1 MKSRTI
7 LKYQYD
13 DIGKFLCE
21 TYVKKNHLLEKKAEA
36 QKKIADLM
44 AENLP
49 DLVKQA
55 YKQYPD
61 YFQLKRRKIYDIS
74 RFLDA
79 NTSQYDPAQY
89 CALDKIESKK
99 RNYTPESIEFANYI
113 YDSLNKLDLTKYLGS
128 SYFGYGA
135 ITNMNVYDFDFIG
148 LAISKEYSSD
158 GGNDCFHNTRDN
170 VHVIAKYVL
179 DHPEVKEI
187 FLNYF
192 IELMKY
198 QKFRKDISCAFSTIT
213 TTNMLKNEIP
223 EAYEFFYKKYG
234 KEYEKQD
241 SYEKD
246 RKKAE
251 KKAQCDKIEG
261 LRAAIS

>member
-7 LKYQYD
+7 FKYQYD
-13 DIGKFLCE
+13 EIGTFLCN
-21 TYVKKNHLLEKKAEA
+21 TYVEKNHLLEKKAEA
-36 QKKIADLM
+36 QKKISDFM

-49 DLVKQA
+49 DIIKQA

-61 YFQLKRRKIYDIS
+61 YFELKKRNIYDIA
-74 RFLDA
+74 RFIDA
-79 NTSQYDPAQY
+79 NTSQYDPEQPG
-89 CALDKIESKK
+89 ALAKIESKK
-99 RNYTPESIEFANYI
+99 KNYSPESIEFANYI
-113 YDSLNKLDLTKYLGS
+113 YDSLDKLDLVKYSGS
-128 SYFGYGA
+128 SHFGYNS
-135 ITNMNVYDFDFIG
+135 TSKYDIINFDFIG
-148 LAISKEYSSD
+148 LEISKNCD
-158 GGNDCFHNTRDN
+158 TGNSRYYNSHDD
-170 VHVIAKYVL
+170 VHVIAKYAL
-179 DHPEVKEI
+179 NHPEVKEI

-192 IELMKY
+192 IEVMKY
-198 QKFRKDISCAFSTIT
+198 LKFKKDISCVFSTIT

-223 EAYEFFYKKYG
+223 EAYDFFYKKWG

>member
-13 DIGKFLCE
+13 EIGTFLCN
-21 TYVKKNHLLEKKAEA
+21 TYIEKNHLMEKKAEA
-36 QKKIADLM
+36 QKKISDFM

-49 DLVKQA
+49 DIVKQA

-61 YFQLKRRKIYDIS
+61 YFELKKRNVYDIA
-74 RFLDA
+74 RFIEA
-79 NTSQYDPAQY
+79 NTSQYDPKKPG
-89 CALDKIESKK
+89 ALGKIESKK
-99 RNYTPESIEFANYI
+99 KSYSSESIEFANYI
-113 YDSLNKLDLTKYLGS
+113 YDSLNKLDLVKYSGS
-128 SYFGYGA
+128 SYFGYNS
-135 ITNMNVYDFDFIG
+135 TSKYNVFNFDFIG
-148 LAISKEYSSD
+148 LEISKSCDTGNSRYYSS
-158 GGNDCFHNTRDN
+158 RDD
-170 VHVIAKYVL
+170 VHVIAKYAL
-179 DHPEVKEI
+179 NHPEVKEI

-192 IELMKY
+192 IEVMKY
-198 QKFRKDISCAFSTIT
+198 LKFKKDISCAFSTIT

-223 EAYEFFYKKYG
+223 EAYDFFYKKWG

-241 SYEKD
+241 SCEKN

>member
-61 YFQLKRRKIYDIS
+61 YFQLKKRKIYDIS

-89 CALDKIESKK
+89 CALGKIESKK

-113 YDSLNKLDLTKYLGS
+113 YDSLDKLDLTKYLGS
-128 SYFGYGA
+128 SYFGYGG
-135 ITNMNVYDFDFIG
+135 ISNMNAYDFDFIG
-148 LAISKEYSSD
+148 LEISKGRDTGNSSCY
-158 GGNDCFHNTRDN
+158 NSRDDI
-170 VHVIAKYVL
+170 HVIAKYAL
-179 DHPEVKEI
+179 GHQEVKEI

>member
-13 DIGKFLCE
+13 EIGTFLCN
-21 TYVKKNHLLEKKAEA
+21 TYIEKNHLLEKKAEA
-36 QKKIADLM
+36 QKKIADFM

-49 DLVKQA
+49 DIVKQA

-61 YFQLKRRKIYDIS
+61 YFELKKRNIHDIA
-74 RFLDA
+74 RFIDA
-79 NTSQYDPAQY
+79 NTSQYDPEQPG
-89 CALDKIESKK
+89 ALGKIESKK
-99 RNYTPESIEFANYI
+99 KNYSPESIEFANYI
-113 YDSLNKLDLTKYLGS
+113 YDSMNKLDLVKYSGS
-128 SYFGYGA
+128 SYFGYNS
-135 ITNMNVYDFDFIG
+135 TNKYNIFNFDFIG
-148 LAISKEYSSD
+148 LEISKSCD
-158 GGNDCFHNTRDN
+158 TGNSRYYNSRDD
-170 VHVIAKYVL
+170 VHVIAKYAL

-192 IELMKY
+192 IEVMKY
-198 QKFRKDISCAFSTIT
+198 LKFKKDISCAFSTIT

-223 EAYEFFYKKYG
+223 EAYDFFYKKWG

>member
-113 YDSLNKLDLTKYLGS
+113 YDSLDKLDLTKYLGS
-128 SYFGYGA
+128 SYFGYGG
-135 ITNMNVYDFDFIG
+135 ITNMDAYDFDFIG
-148 LAISKEYSSD
+148 LEISKGRDTGNSSCY
-158 GGNDCFHNTRDN
+158 NSRDDI
-170 VHVIAKYVL
+170 HVIAKYAL
-179 DHPEVKEI
+179 GHQEVKEI

-223 EAYEFFYKKYG
+223 EAYDFFYKKWG

-246 RKKAE
+246 RKKVE

>member
-61 YFQLKRRKIYDIS
+61 YFQLKKRKIYDIS

-89 CALDKIESKK
+89 YALDKIESKK
-99 RNYTPESIEFANYI
+99 KNYTPESIEFANYI
-113 YDSLNKLDLTKYLGS
+113 YDSLDKLDLTKYLGS
-128 SYFGYGA
+128 SYFGYGG
-135 ITNMNVYDFDFIG
+135 ITNMNAYDFDFIG
-148 LAISKEYSSD
+148 LEISKGRDTSNSSCY
-158 GGNDCFHNTRDN
+158 NSRDDI
-170 VHVIAKYVL
+170 HVIAKYAL
-179 DHPEVKEI
+179 GHPEVKEI

-223 EAYEFFYKKYG
+223 EAYDFFYKKWG

-241 SYEKD
+241 SCEKD

>member
-13 DIGKFLCE
+13 EIGTFLCN
-21 TYVKKNHLLEKKAEA
+21 TYIEKNHLMEKKAEA
-36 QKKIADLM
+36 QKKISDFM

-49 DLVKQA
+49 DIVKQA

-61 YFQLKRRKIYDIS
+61 YFELKKRNIYDIA
-74 RFLDA
+74 RFIDA
-79 NTSQYDPAQY
+79 NTLQYDPEQPG
-89 CALDKIESKK
+89 ALGKIESKK
-99 RNYTPESIEFANYI
+99 KNYTPESIEFANYI
-113 YDSLNKLDLTKYLGS
+113 YDSLNKLDLVKYSGS
-128 SYFGYGA
+128 SYFGYNS
-135 ITNMNVYDFDFIG
+135 TSKYNVFNFDFIG
-148 LAISKEYSSD
+148 LEISKSCDTGNSRYYSS
-158 GGNDCFHNTRDN
+158 RDD
-170 VHVIAKYVL
+170 VHVIAKYAL
-179 DHPEVKEI
+179 NHPEVKEI

-192 IELMKY
+192 IEVMKY
-198 QKFRKDISCAFSTIT
+198 LKFKKDISCAFSTIT

-223 EAYEFFYKKYG
+223 EAYDFFYKKWG

-246 RKKAE
+246 RKKTE

>member
-61 YFQLKRRKIYDIS
+61 YFQLKRRKIYDIF

-113 YDSLNKLDLTKYLGS
+113 YDSLDKLDLTKYLGS
-128 SYFGYGA
+128 SYFGYGG
-135 ITNMNVYDFDFIG
+135 ISNMNAYDFDFIG
-148 LAISKEYSSD
+148 LEISKGRDTGNSSCY
-158 GGNDCFHNTRDN
+158 NSRDDI
-170 VHVIAKYVL
+170 HVIAKYAL
-179 DHPEVKEI
+179 GHQEVKEI

>member
-13 DIGKFLCE
+13 EIGTFLCN
-21 TYVKKNHLLEKKAEA
+21 TYIEKNHLMEKKAEA
-36 QKKIADLM
+36 QKKIFDLM

-49 DLVKQA
+49 DIVKQA

-61 YFQLKRRKIYDIS
+61 YFALKKRNIYNITK
-74 RFLDA
+74 FVNA

-89 CALDKIESKK
+89 GALDKIKNKK
-99 RNYTPESIEFANYI
+99 KNYSPESIEFANYI
-113 YDSLNKLDLTKYLGS
+113 YDSLNKLDLVKYSGS
-128 SYFGYGA
+128 SYFGYNSTSKYN
-135 ITNMNVYDFDFIG
+135 IFSFDFIG
-148 LAISKEYSSD
+148 LEISKSRD
-158 GGNDCFHNTRDN
+158 TGNSCYYNSQDD
-170 VHVIAKYVL
+170 VDVIAKYAL
-179 DHPEVKEI
+179 SHPEVKEI

-192 IELMKY
+192 IEAIKY
-198 QKFRKDISCAFSTIT
+198 LKFKKDISCAFSTIT

-223 EAYEFFYKKYG
+223 EAYDFFYKKWG

>member
-89 CALDKIESKK
+89 YALDKIESKK

-113 YDSLNKLDLTKYLGS
+113 YDSLDKLDLTKYLGS
-128 SYFGYGA
+128 SYFGYGG
-135 ITNMNVYDFDFIG
+135 ITNMNAYDFDFIG
-148 LAISKEYSSD
+148 LEISKGRD
-158 GGNDCFHNTRDN
+158 TGNGSCYNSRDDI
-170 VHVIAKYVL
+170 HVIAKYAL
-179 DHPEVKEI
+179 GHQEVKEI

-234 KEYEKQD
+234 KENEKQD

>member
-89 CALDKIESKK
+89 CALDKIENKK

-113 YDSLNKLDLTKYLGS
+113 YDSLDKLDLTKYLGS
-128 SYFGYGA
+128 SYFGYGG
-135 ITNMNVYDFDFIG
+135 ISNMNAYDFDFIG
-148 LAISKEYSSD
+148 LEISKGRDTGNSSCY
-158 GGNDCFHNTRDN
+158 NSRDDI
-170 VHVIAKYVL
+170 HVIAKYAL

>member
-13 DIGKFLCE
+13 EIGTFLCN
-21 TYVKKNHLLEKKAEA
+21 TYIEKNHLMEKKAEA
-36 QKKIADLM
+36 QKKISDFM

-49 DLVKQA
+49 DIVKQA
-55 YKQYPD
+55 YKQYPN
-61 YFQLKRRKIYDIS
+61 YFELKKRNVYDIA
-74 RFLDA
+74 RFIEA
-79 NTSQYDPAQY
+79 NTSQYDPKKPGS
-89 CALDKIESKK
+89 LGKIESKK
-99 RNYTPESIEFANYI
+99 KSYSLESIEFANYI
-113 YDSLNKLDLTKYLGS
+113 YDSLNKLDLVKYSGS
-128 SYFGYGA
+128 SYFGYNS
-135 ITNMNVYDFDFIG
+135 TSKYNVFNFDFIG
-148 LAISKEYSSD
+148 LEISKSCDTGNSRYYSS
-158 GGNDCFHNTRDN
+158 RDD
-170 VHVIAKYVL
+170 VHVIAKYAL
-179 DHPEVKEI
+179 NHPEVKEI

-192 IELMKY
+192 IEVMKY
-198 QKFRKDISCAFSTIT
+198 LKFKKDISCAFSTIT

-223 EAYEFFYKKYG
+223 EAYDFFYRKWG

-241 SYEKD
+241 SCEKD

>member
-13 DIGKFLCE
+13 EIGKFLCE
-21 TYVKKNHLLEKKAEA
+21 TYAKKNHLEEKKAEA

-61 YFQLKRRKIYDIS
+61 YFQLKKRNIYDID

-79 NTSQYDPAQY
+79 NTSQYDPEQY
-89 CALDKIESKK
+89 VALARIESKK
-99 RNYTPESIEFANYI
+99 KNYTPESIEFANYI
-113 YDSLNKLDLTKYLGS
+113 YDSLDKLDLTKYLGS
-128 SYFGYGA
+128 SYFGYGG
-135 ITNMNVYDFDFIG
+135 ITNMNIYGFDFIG
-148 LAISKEYSSD
+148 LEISKGCD
-158 GGNDCFHNTRDN
+158 TGNNSCYNSRDDI
-170 VHVIAKYVL
+170 HVIAKYAL

-192 IELMKY
+192 IEVMKY

-223 EAYEFFYKKYG
+223 EAYDFFYKKWG

-241 SYEKD
+241 NREKD
-246 RKKAE
+246 RKNAE

>member
-1 MKSRTI
+1 MKSRAI

-21 TYVKKNHLLEKKAEA
+21 TYAKKNHLMEKKSEA

-79 NTSQYDPAQY
+79 NTSQYDPSQSGS
-89 CALDKIESKK
+89 LGKIESKK
-99 RNYTPESIEFANYI
+99 KNYTPESIEFANCI
-113 YDSLNKLDLTKYLGS
+113 YDSLDKLDLTKYLGS
-128 SYFGYGA
+128 SYFGYGG
-135 ITNMNVYDFDFIG
+135 ITNMDFYNFDFIG
-148 LAISKEYSSD
+148 LEISK
-158 GGNDCFHNTRDN
+158 GRDTGYGYN
-170 VHVIAKYVL
+170 SRDDIHVIAKYAL

>member
-13 DIGKFLCE
+13 EIGTFLCN
-21 TYVKKNHLLEKKAEA
+21 TYIEKNHLMEKKAEA
-36 QKKIADLM
+36 QKKISDFM

-49 DLVKQA
+49 DIVKQA

-61 YFQLKRRKIYDIS
+61 YFELKKRNIYDIA
-74 RFLDA
+74 RFVDA
-79 NTSQYDPAQY
+79 NTSQYDPKKPG
-89 CALDKIESKK
+89 ALGKIESKK
-99 RNYTPESIEFANYI
+99 KSYSSESIEFANYI
-113 YDSLNKLDLTKYLGS
+113 YDSLSKLDLVKYSGS
-128 SYFGYGA
+128 SYFGYNS
-135 ITNMNVYDFDFIG
+135 TSKYNVFNFDFIG
-148 LAISKEYSSD
+148 LEISKSCDTGNSRYYSS
-158 GGNDCFHNTRDN
+158 RDD
-170 VHVIAKYVL
+170 VHVIAKYAL
-179 DHPEVKEI
+179 NHPEVKEI

-192 IELMKY
+192 IEVMKY
-198 QKFRKDISCAFSTIT
+198 LKFKKDISCAFSTIT

-223 EAYEFFYKKYG
+223 EAYDFFYKKWG

-241 SYEKD
+241 SCEKD

>member
-13 DIGKFLCE
+13 EIGKFLCE
-21 TYVKKNHLLEKKAEA
+21 TYAKKNYLREKKAEA

-61 YFQLKRRKIYDIS
+61 YFQLKRRKLYDIC

-113 YDSLNKLDLTKYLGS
+113 YDSLNKLDLVKYSGS
-128 SYFGYGA
+128 SYFGYR
-135 ITNMNVYDFDFIG
+135 TSKYNVFNFDFIG
-148 LAISKEYSSD
+148 LEISKGCD
-158 GGNDCFHNTRDN
+158 TGNNSCYNSRDDI
-170 VHVIAKYVL
+170 HVIAKYAL

-246 RKKAE
+246 HKKAE

>member
-13 DIGKFLCE
+13 EIGTFLCN
-21 TYVKKNHLLEKKAEA
+21 TYIEKNHLMEKKAEA
-36 QKKIADLM
+36 QKKISDFM

-49 DLVKQA
+49 DIVKQA

-61 YFQLKRRKIYDIS
+61 YFELKKRSFYDIA
-74 RFLDA
+74 RFIDA
-79 NTSQYDPAQY
+79 NTSQYDPEQPG
-89 CALDKIESKK
+89 ALGKIESKK
-99 RNYTPESIEFANYI
+99 KNYSPESIEFANYI
-113 YDSLNKLDLTKYLGS
+113 YDSLNKLDLVKYSGS
-128 SYFGYGA
+128 SYFGYNSTSKYN
-135 ITNMNVYDFDFIG
+135 IFNFDFIG
-148 LAISKEYSSD
+148 LEISKNCDTSNSRYYNS
-158 GGNDCFHNTRDN
+158 RDD
-170 VHVIAKYVL
+170 VDVIAKYAL
-179 DHPEVKEI
+179 SHPEVKEI

-192 IELMKY
+192 IEAIKY
-198 QKFRKDISCAFSTIT
+198 LKFKKDISCAFSTIT

-223 EAYEFFYKKYG
+223 EAYDFFYKKWG

>member
-89 CALDKIESKK
+89 CALDRIENKK

-113 YDSLNKLDLTKYLGS
+113 YDSLDKLDLTKYLGS
-128 SYFGYGA
+128 SYFGYGG
-135 ITNMNVYDFDFIG
+135 ITNMNAYDFDFIG
-148 LAISKEYSSD
+148 LEISKGRDTGNSSCY
-158 GGNDCFHNTRDN
+158 NSRDDI
-170 VHVIAKYVL
+170 HVIAKYAL
-179 DHPEVKEI
+179 GHQEVKEI

>member
-61 YFQLKRRKIYDIS
+61 YFQLKRRRFYDIS
-74 RFLDA
+74 IFMEA
-79 NTSQYDPAQY
+79 NTSQYDPEQPGAFG
-89 CALDKIESKK
+89 KIESKK
-99 RNYTPESIEFANYI
+99 KNYTPESIEFANYI
-113 YDSLNKLDLTKYLGS
+113 YDSLDKLDLTKYLGS
-128 SYFGYGA
+128 SYFGYGG
-135 ITNMNVYDFDFIG
+135 ITNMNAYDFDFIG
-148 LAISKEYSSD
+148 LEISKGRDTGNSSCY
-158 GGNDCFHNTRDN
+158 NSRDDI
-170 VHVIAKYVL
+170 HVIAKYAL
-179 DHPEVKEI
+179 GHPEVKEI

-223 EAYEFFYKKYG
+223 EAYDFFYKKWG

-241 SYEKD
+241 SCEKD

>member
-113 YDSLNKLDLTKYLGS
+113 YDSLDKLDLTKYLGS
-128 SYFGYGA
+128 SYFGYGG
-135 ITNMNVYDFDFIG
+135 ITNMNAYDFDFIG
-148 LAISKEYSSD
+148 LEISKGRDTGNSSCY
-158 GGNDCFHNTRDN
+158 NSRDDI
-170 VHVIAKYVL
+170 HVIAKYAL
-179 DHPEVKEI
+179 GHQEVKEI

-223 EAYEFFYKKYG
+223 EAYDFFYKKWG
-234 KEYEKQD
+234 KEYEKED
-241 SYEKD
+241 NCEKG

>member
-79 NTSQYDPAQY
+79 NTSQYDPEQPGAFG
-89 CALDKIESKK
+89 KIESKK
-99 RNYTPESIEFANYI
+99 KNYTPESIEFANYI
-113 YDSLNKLDLTKYLGS
+113 YDSLDKFDLTKYLGS
-128 SYFGYGA
+128 SYFGYGG

-148 LAISKEYSSD
+148 LEISKGRD
-158 GGNDCFHNTRDN
+158 TGNSCYNTLDDI
-170 VHVIAKYVL
+170 HVIAKYAL
-179 DHPEVKEI
+179 SHPEVKEI

-251 KKAQCDKIEG
+251 KKANCDKIEG

>member
-113 YDSLNKLDLTKYLGS
+113 YDSLDKLDLTKYLGS
-128 SYFGYGA
+128 SYFGYGG
-135 ITNMNVYDFDFIG
+135 ITNMNAYDFDFIG
-148 LAISKEYSSD
+148 LEISKGRDTGNSSCY
-158 GGNDCFHNTRDN
+158 NSRDDI
-170 VHVIAKYVL
+170 HVIAKYAL

-223 EAYEFFYKKYG
+223 EAYDFFYKKWG

>member
-79 NTSQYDPAQY
+79 NTSQYDLAQP
-89 CALDKIESKK
+89 CALAKIESKK
-99 RNYTPESIEFANYI
+99 KNYTPESIEFANYI
-113 YDSLNKLDLTKYLGS
+113 YDSLDKLDLTKYLGS
-128 SYFGYGA
+128 SYFGYGG
-135 ITNMNVYDFDFIG
+135 ITNMNAYDFDFIG
-148 LAISKEYSSD
+148 LEISKGRDTGNSSCY
-158 GGNDCFHNTRDN
+158 NSRDDI
-170 VHVIAKYVL
+170 HVIAKYAL
-179 DHPEVKEI
+179 GHPEVKEI

-223 EAYEFFYKKYG
+223 EAYDFFYKKWG

-241 SYEKD
+241 SCEKD
-246 RKKAE
+246 RKKME

>member
-79 NTSQYDPAQY
+79 NTSQYDPGQPY
-89 CALDKIESKK
+89 TCDKIEIKK

-128 SYFGYGA
+128 SYFGYGG
-135 ITNMNVYDFDFIG
+135 ISNMNAYDFDFIG
-148 LAISKEYSSD
+148 LEISKGRDTGNSSCY
-158 GGNDCFHNTRDN
+158 NSRDDI
-170 VHVIAKYVL
+170 HVIAKYAL
-179 DHPEVKEI
+179 GHQEVKEI

>member
-13 DIGKFLCE
+13 EIGTFLCN
-21 TYVKKNHLLEKKAEA
+21 TYIEKNHLMEKKAEA
-36 QKKIADLM
+36 QKKISDFM

-49 DLVKQA
+49 DIVKQA

-61 YFQLKRRKIYDIS
+61 YFELKKRNVYDIA
-74 RFLDA
+74 RFIEA
-79 NTSQYDPAQY
+79 NTSQYDPKKPG
-89 CALDKIESKK
+89 ALGKIESKK
-99 RNYTPESIEFANYI
+99 KSYSSESIEFANYI
-113 YDSLNKLDLTKYLGS
+113 YDSLNKLDLVKYSGS
-128 SYFGYGA
+128 SYFGYNS
-135 ITNMNVYDFDFIG
+135 TSKYNVFNFDFIG
-148 LAISKEYSSD
+148 LEISKSCDTGNSRYYSS
-158 GGNDCFHNTRDN
+158 RDD
-170 VHVIAKYVL
+170 VHVIAKYAL
-179 DHPEVKEI
+179 NHPEVKEI

-192 IELMKY
+192 IEVMKY
-198 QKFRKDISCAFSTIT
+198 LKFKKDISCAFSTIT

-223 EAYEFFYKKYG
+223 EAYDFFYKKWG

-246 RKKAE
+246 RKKVE

>member
-61 YFQLKRRKIYDIS
+61 YFQLKKRNIYDIS

-79 NTSQYDPAQY
+79 NTSQYDPNRPSD
-89 CALDKIESKK
+89 LDRIESKK

-128 SYFGYGA
+128 SYFGYGG
-135 ITNMNVYDFDFIG
+135 ISNMNAYDFDFIG
-148 LAISKEYSSD
+148 LEISKGRDTGNSSCY
-158 GGNDCFHNTRDN
+158 NSRDDI
-170 VHVIAKYVL
+170 HVIAKYAL
-179 DHPEVKEI
+179 GHQEVKEI

>member
-13 DIGKFLCE
+13 EIGTFLCN
-21 TYVKKNHLLEKKAEA
+21 TYIEKNHLMEKKAEA
-36 QKKIADLM
+36 QKKISDFM

-49 DLVKQA
+49 DIVKQA

-61 YFQLKRRKIYDIS
+61 YFELKKRNVYDIA
-74 RFLDA
+74 RFIEA
-79 NTSQYDPAQY
+79 NTSQYDPKKPG
-89 CALDKIESKK
+89 ALGKIESKK
-99 RNYTPESIEFANYI
+99 KSYSSESIEFANYI
-113 YDSLNKLDLTKYLGS
+113 YDSLNKLDLIKYSGS
-128 SYFGYGA
+128 SYFGYNS
-135 ITNMNVYDFDFIG
+135 TSKYNVFNFDFIG
-148 LAISKEYSSD
+148 LEISKSCDTGNSRYYSS
-158 GGNDCFHNTRDN
+158 RDD
-170 VHVIAKYVL
+170 VHVIAKYAL
-179 DHPEVKEI
+179 NHPEVKEI

-192 IELMKY
+192 IEVMKY
-198 QKFRKDISCAFSTIT
+198 LKFKKDISCAFSTIT

-223 EAYEFFYKKYG
+223 EAYDFFYKKWG

-241 SYEKD
+241 SCEKD

>member
-61 YFQLKRRKIYDIS
+61 YFQLKMRKIYDIS

-89 CALDKIESKK
+89 CALDKIENKK

-113 YDSLNKLDLTKYLGS
+113 YDSLDKLDLTKYLGS
-128 SYFGYGA
+128 SYFGYGG
-135 ITNMNVYDFDFIG
+135 ITNMNAYDFDFIG
-148 LAISKEYSSD
+148 LEISKGRDTGNSSCY
-158 GGNDCFHNTRDN
+158 NSRDDI
-170 VHVIAKYVL
+170 HVIAKYAL
-179 DHPEVKEI
+179 NHPEVKEI

>member
-13 DIGKFLCE
+13 EIGKFLCE
-21 TYVKKNHLLEKKAEA
+21 TYAKKNHLIEKKAEA
-36 QKKIADLM
+36 QKKITDLM

-61 YFQLKRRKIYDIS
+61 YFQLKKRNIYDIS

-79 NTSQYDPAQY
+79 NTSQYDPNRPSD
-89 CALDKIESKK
+89 LDRIESKK

-128 SYFGYGA
+128 SYFGYGG
-135 ITNMNVYDFDFIG
+135 ISNMNAYDFDFIG
-148 LAISKEYSSD
+148 LEISKGRDTGNSSCY
-158 GGNDCFHNTRDN
+158 NSRDDI
-170 VHVIAKYVL
+170 HVIAKYAL

>member
-13 DIGKFLCE
+13 EIGTFLCN
-21 TYVKKNHLLEKKAEA
+21 TYIEKNHLMEKKAEA
-36 QKKIADLM
+36 QKKISDFM

-49 DLVKQA
+49 DIVKQA

-61 YFQLKRRKIYDIS
+61 YFELKKRNVYDIA
-74 RFLDA
+74 RFIEA
-79 NTSQYDPAQY
+79 NTSQYDPKKSG
-89 CALDKIESKK
+89 ALGKIESKK
-99 RNYTPESIEFANYI
+99 KSYSSESIEFANYI
-113 YDSLNKLDLTKYLGS
+113 YDSLNKLDLVKYSGS
-128 SYFGYGA
+128 SYFGYNS
-135 ITNMNVYDFDFIG
+135 TSKYNVFNFDFIG
-148 LAISKEYSSD
+148 LEISKGCDTGNSRYYSS
-158 GGNDCFHNTRDN
+158 RDDI
-170 VHVIAKYVL
+170 HVIAKYAL
-179 DHPEVKEI
+179 NHPEVKEI

-192 IELMKY
+192 IEVMKY
-198 QKFRKDISCAFSTIT
+198 LKFKKDISCAFSTIT

-223 EAYEFFYKKYG
+223 EAYDFFYKKWG

-241 SYEKD
+241 SCEKD

>member
-89 CALDKIESKK
+89 CALDKIENKK

-113 YDSLNKLDLTKYLGS
+113 YDSLDKLDLTKYLGS
-128 SYFGYGA
+128 SYFGYGG
-135 ITNMNVYDFDFIG
+135 ISNMNAYDFDFIG
-148 LAISKEYSSD
+148 LEISKGRDTGNSSCY
-158 GGNDCFHNTRDN
+158 NSRDDI
-170 VHVIAKYVL
+170 HVIAKYAL
-179 DHPEVKEI
+179 GHQEVKEI

-223 EAYEFFYKKYG
+223 EAYDFFYKKYG